1 MKRILVLGAGL
12 STTSLINY
20 LLKHAEAEDWQ
31 IILGDLDP
39 EVAEKKLNGNTRGKA
54 IRFDICDLTAHKNHL
69 QEADL
74 VVSMLPARFHHL
86 VAEVCLEHK
95 KNMVTAS
102 YVSAEMKDMHSQ
114 AIVKDLLF
122 FNELGVDPGIDHMS
136 AMKIIDEI
144 KEKGGK
150 INSFKSRTGGLV
162 APEFDN
168 NPCNYKFT
176 WNPRNVVL
184 AGQGTS
190 TFIRNGRYKYIPYH
204 KLFTRLE
211 TTSIQDV
218 GEFEIYPNRDSLMY
232 RSTYNLC
239 DIPTMVRGTMRRPG
253 FSEAWDVLV
262 QLGITDDSIVIEGS
276 EHMTY
281 RQFVNSFLK
290 YDPETPEEYKLA
302 FYAGVDPNGEVM
314 KKIKWLDLFDDTP
327 IGLKEATPA
336 QILQKKLESKW
347 QLDHGDIDMI
357 VMEHVIDWEKEG
369 QQYETR
375 SSLVVR
381 GKSQEETAM
390 AITVGTPV
398 GIACRLLLNGTIRAK
413 GVQIPVTPELYN
425 PILEELQKYGIVF
438 REETNVSVS

>member
-1 MKRILVLGAGL
+1 
-12 STTSLINY
+12 
-20 LLKHAEAEDWQ
+20 
-31 IILGDLDP
+31 
-39 EVAEKKLNGNTRGKA
+39 
-54 IRFDICDLTAHKNHL
+54 
-69 QEADL
+69 
-74 VVSMLPARFHHL
+74 
-86 VAEVCLEHK
+86 
-95 KNMVTAS
+95 
-102 YVSAEMKDMHSQ
+102 
-114 AIVKDLLF
+114 
-122 FNELGVDPGIDHMS
+122 
-136 AMKIIDEI
+136 
-144 KEKGGK
+144 
-150 INSFKSRTGGLV
+150 
-162 APEFDN
+162 
-168 NPCNYKFT
+168 
-176 WNPRNVVL
+176 
-184 AGQGTS
+184 
-190 TFIRNGRYKYIPYH
+190 
-204 KLFTRLE
+204 
-211 TTSIQDV
+211 
-218 GEFEIYPNRDSLMY
+218 LMY
-232 RSTYNLC
+232 HSTYNLC